1 MDNGKTGGM
10 IDLVML
16 RDLTDRGEIDT
27 VIIAFPDLYGRLLGK
42 RVSADFF
49 LSDVASHGIHAC
61 DYLLTADMEME
72 PDTGYRFSGWEKGY
86 GDMAVVPDWSTLR
99 VATWLPK
106 TAIVLGDLVNAGGP
120 VRIAPRA
127 ILRAQLERAAKAGY
141 RPMGAAELEFF
152 LFDDTYTAAR
162 EKGFQNLTPSGA
174 YREDYHILQGTREE
188 PFIGAVRRHLGRS
201 GIPVETSK
209 GEWGCGQHE
218 INLRYSEFLEAC
230 DRAVL
235 FKEACKEI
243 AIEQERAVT
252 FMAKWDSHAAGSS
265 MHVHTSLWDSTGG
278 RNLFHNERK
287 STDFPVAVSPIFRW
301 YLGGLLAHARELTLF
316 FAPNVNSYK
325 RYHEKSFAPTNISW
339 GYDNRTVGFRV
350 VGKGKSLRVE
360 CRIPGA
366 DANPYLVFS
375 ALLAAGLDG
384 IENRIDPPPPAAGN
398 AYRASAIP
406 QVPRT
411 LREAIEELEKSE
423 FAHRVFGDDV
433 VEHYA
438 RFARIEQEKFDRA
451 VTDWEKARLF
461 ERG

>member
-1 MDNGKTGGM
+1 MNEEKTGGV

-16 RDLTDRGEIDT
+16 RGLIDRGKIDT
-27 VIIAFPDLYGRLLGK
+27 VVIAFPDLYGRLLGK

-49 LSDVASHGIHAC
+49 LSDVAAQGIHAC

-72 PDTGYRFSGWEKGY
+72 PDTGYRFSGWETGY
-86 GDMAVVPDWSTLR
+86 GDLGVVPDWSTLR

-106 TAIVLGDLVNAGGP
+106 TAIVLEDLVTVGGL
-120 VRIAPRA
+120 VRVAPRA
-127 ILRAQLERAAKAGY
+127 ILEAQVERAAEVGY

-152 LFDDTYTAAR
+152 LFDDTYTIAR
-162 EKGFQNLTPSGA
+162 EKGFKGLTTSSS

-188 PFIGAVRRHLGRS
+188 QFIGAVRRHLGQS
-201 GIPVETSK
+201 GIPIETSK

-218 INLRYSEFLEAC
+218 INLRYSGFLEAC
-230 DRAVL
+230 DRSVL

-243 AIEQERAVT
+243 AIEQERSVT
-252 FMAKWDSHAAGSS
+252 FMAKWDSHAAGNS
-265 MHVHTSLWDSTGG
+265 MHVHISLWDASGE
-278 RNLFHNERK
+278 RNLFVGEREFA
-287 STDFPVAVSPIFRW
+287 DFPVVVSPIFCW
-301 YLGGLLAHARELTLF
+301 YLGGLLTHARELTFF

-325 RYHEKSFAPTNISW
+325 RYQEGSFAPTNIAW

-350 VGKGKSLRVE
+350 VGKGESLRVE

-366 DANPYLVFS
+366 DANPYLVFA

-384 IENRIDPPPPAAGN
+384 IENRIDPPPPVVGN
-398 AYRASAIP
+398 AYRISG
-406 QVPRT
+406 VPRIPKT

-423 FAHRVFGDDV
+423 FVRQVFGDDV

-438 RFARIEQEKFDRA
+438 HFARIEQEKFDRT
-451 VTDWEKARLF
+451 VTDWEKVRLF

>member
-1 MDNGKTGGM
+1 MNDKKTKGM

-16 RDLTDRGEIDT
+16 RGLIDRGKVDT

-42 RVSADFF
+42 RVSAHFF
-49 LSDVASHGIHAC
+49 LNIAAHGIRAC

-72 PDTGYRFSGWEKGY
+72 PGTGYRFSSWEKGY
-86 GDMAVVPDWSTLR
+86 GDMEVIPDWRTLR
-99 VATWLPK
+99 IATWLPK
-106 TAIVLGDLVNAGGP
+106 TTLVLGDLVIAGEP

-127 ILRAQLERAAKAGY
+127 VLKAQVERATKVNY

-152 LFDDTYTAAR
+152 LFDDTYITAK
-162 EKGFQNLTPSGA
+162 EKGFRNLTPSGL

-188 PFIGAVRRHLGRS
+188 PFIGAVRRHLGQS
-201 GIPVETSK
+201 GIPVEMSK

-218 INLRYSEFLEAC
+218 INLHYSEFLEAC

-235 FKEACKEI
+235 LKEACKEI

-265 MHVHTSLWDSTGG
+265 MHVHTSLWDTPGE
-278 RNLFHNERK
+278 RNLFVGEHK
-287 STDFPVAVSPIFRW
+287 LLDLPVAVSPLFRW

-325 RYHEKSFAPTNISW
+325 RYQEESFAPTGIAW

-350 VGKGKSLRVE
+350 IGKGESLRVE

-366 DANPYLVFS
+366 DANPYLVFA
-375 ALLAAGLDG
+375 ALLAAGMDG
-384 IENRIDPPPPAAGN
+384 IENRIDPPPPVAGN
-398 AYRASAIP
+398 TYRISGIPRIP
-406 QVPRT
+406 QT
-411 LREAIEELEKSE
+411 LREAIEELEKSK
-423 FAHRVFGDDV
+423 FARRVFGNDV
-433 VEHYA
+433 VEHYTH
-438 RFARIEQEKFDRA
+438 FARIEQKKFDRA
-451 VTDWEKARLF
+451 VTDWERARLF